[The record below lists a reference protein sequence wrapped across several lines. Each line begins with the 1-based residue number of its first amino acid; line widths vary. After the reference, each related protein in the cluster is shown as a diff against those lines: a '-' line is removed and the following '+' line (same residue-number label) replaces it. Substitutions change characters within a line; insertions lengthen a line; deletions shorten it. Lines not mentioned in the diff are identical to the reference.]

1 MAKKNFGNVI
11 DSILM
16 GNEEQQQQPQA
27 AAAET
32 VTTAAP
38 RGKGRPKMEGYE
50 RRTFI
55 VRTDLFRKLSFIA
68 GKEDLTQK
76 EILEVS
82 LENFIAAYE
91 KKNGALELDL
101 TVEAKKSARD
111 II

>member
-16 GNEEQQQQPQA
+16 GNEEQQQPQA

-68 GKEDLTQK
+68 GKEDILQK
-76 EILEVS
+76 DILEVS
-82 LENFIAAYE
+82 LENFIKAYE
-91 KKNGALELDL
+91 AKNGEIDSLSLG
-101 TVEAKKSARD
+101 TGKKSARD

>member
-16 GNEEQQQQPQA
+16 GNEEQQQPQA

-68 GKEDLTQK
+68 GKEDILQK
-76 EILEVS
+76 DILEV
-82 LENFIAAYE
+82 
-91 KKNGALELDL
+91 ALED
-101 TVEAKKSARD
+101 TIARYEAKHGELDISTAAEPKKDIRD
-111 II
+111 IF